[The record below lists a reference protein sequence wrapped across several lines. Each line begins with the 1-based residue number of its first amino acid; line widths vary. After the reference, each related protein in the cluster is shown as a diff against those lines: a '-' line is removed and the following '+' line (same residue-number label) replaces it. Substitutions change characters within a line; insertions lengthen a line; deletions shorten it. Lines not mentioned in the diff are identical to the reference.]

1 MSIYYILFIV
11 FWDMFVLLNLGV
23 AELIFVLS
31 NTKIG
36 NLRFQK
42 LSDVSNIKTQKS
54 L

>member
-31 NTKIG
+31 NTNG